1 MAQHTT
7 IYKLDNEGTLGR
19 VKAGE
24 AIAMNDLLYNDELT
38 SKAFKVQTTDFVA
51 VGNVDYG
58 TAQTT
63 TATGKIF
70 DQITTGQKFADAHSR
85 NPIVITD
92 NKEIIA
98 LSPDSGANGMHL
110 DRYRPNG
117 LLMNA
122 IQIDATASA
131 ASNPQIIKLSNS
143 NIALAYVI
151 GGSIKY
157 MVYDSTLS
165 EVKAITTL
173 VAVAS
178 VGFYMIA
185 LSGGG
190 FAIVYHDNA
199 DNTKNKLVILNNSGT
214 ITTAAVDIWTRTGTS
229 GNQFHRMV
237 QLSSGNIAI
246 SISSVNT
253 VSSIGLYYAIFSTVG
268 VQVKAIT
275 NLDTVSAAWPGEIE
289 QMTGFFAISRA
300 NATDQKGYIINNAG
314 TLQGAEFSAATTAGN
329 AANKTKLVTNGTN
342 FYLIWHRS
350 SDSKV
355 VMTLLPI
362 TGTNY
367 LTSIITPTSNNPFN
381 LYLDGFC
388 ENNVI
393 PFITANSGGTKT
405 MLLVVNLDTRQ
416 LYNPIKTDI
425 GDVAG
430 TTNSGVFLRLIPAG
444 DRSFVSYCDFTTP
457 SSLNLYAG
465 KYGRTAISG
474 IAKASAAIDASVPIK
489 TLAPFNEINTI
500 KGNPSK
506 AFDHTGNALAGNKGS
521 LTLSAVTL
529 KGF

>member
-24 AIAMNDLLYNDELT
+24 AVVMNDLLYNDELT
-38 SKAFKVQTTDFVA
+38 SKAYKVQTTDFAA

-63 TATGKIF
+63 TATGKVF
-70 DQITTGQKFADAHSR
+70 DQITPGQKFADAHSR
-85 NPIVITD
+85 NPVVITD
-92 NKEIIA
+92 NKEIIT
-98 LSPDSGANGMHL
+98 LSPESTTNGVHL

-117 LLMNA
+117 ILMNT
-122 IQIDATASA
+122 ITIDATASA
-131 ASNPQIIKLSNS
+131 ASNPQIIKLSNG
-143 NIALAYVI
+143 NIALAFVLA
-151 GGSIKY
+151 GSIKY
-157 MVYDSTLS
+157 MVYDTTLT
-165 EVKAITTL
+165 EVKTLTTL

-190 FAIVYHDNA
+190 FAIAYHDNA
-199 DNTKNKLVILNNSGT
+199 DNTKNKLVIFNNSGT
-214 ITTAAVDIWTRTGTS
+214 ITTAAVDIWTRTGTT

-246 SISSVNT
+246 AISSVNT

-300 NATDQKGYIINNAG
+300 NATDQKDYVINNAG

-329 AANKTKLVTNGTN
+329 SANKTKLVTNGTN

-350 SDSKV
+350 SDNKV
-355 VMTLLPI
+355 VLTLLPT

-367 LTSIITPTSNNPFN
+367 LTSMITPTTNSPYN
-381 LYLDGFC
+381 LWLDGFC

-393 PFITANSGGTKT
+393 PFITGTGGATKVR
-405 MLLVVNLDTRQ
+405 LWIVNLDTRQ
-416 LYNPIKTDI
+416 LYSSSMTEI
-425 GDVAG
+425 GDAASA
-430 TTNSGVFLRLIPAG
+430 TNSGNFLRLIPVG
-444 DRSFVSYCDFTTP
+444 DRCFVSYCDFT
-457 SSLNLYAG
+457 SSSSMNLYAG
-465 KYGRTAISG
+465 KYARTAISG
-474 IAKASAAIDASVPIK
+474 IAKASAALDASVPIK

-506 AFDHTGNALAGNKGS
+506 AFDHTANALVGNKGT